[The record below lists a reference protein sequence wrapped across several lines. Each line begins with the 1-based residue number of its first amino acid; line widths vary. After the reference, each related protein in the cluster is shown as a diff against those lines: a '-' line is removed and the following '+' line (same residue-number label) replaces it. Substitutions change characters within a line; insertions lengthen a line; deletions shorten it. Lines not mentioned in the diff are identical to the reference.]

1 MQSLSF
7 NKILSAAL
15 KTVTHGYLSFDH
27 TPSGVLRIDLGESA
41 LGPSPKVLYKLK
53 NLSPNISEYPIK
65 QTVAL
70 QHALS
75 KKFQISRDQI
85 LVSCGIDELISII
98 VRGCANSGDA
108 VVAVV
113 PTFYRLLEWSR
124 LVGLN
129 VVKVPLS
136 LNDRFEFTEKVR
148 DEVVI
153 KSREKDVKIL
163 LLCHPNNPAGTVV
176 PLSHI
181 EHIARCLPQ
190 TWIVVDEAFY
200 ECLGDE
206 DRTSAVRLL
215 KELPNIIILRNFSKS
230 YGLASV
236 RCGFLIGSVELVRNL
251 TAIASPFAVSGISAT
266 LAVSALSDK
275 SYIRSVA
282 TQTRALRREFI
293 KSIAPLSRIE
303 VGSDSQ
309 TNLLLLRHASK
320 DLFSEL
326 KKYKII
332 AADFKNIEGLEGL
345 GFVRITIQ
353 KSEKNKKIIAAL
365 KKIN

>member
-1 MQSLSF
+1 MTSF
-7 NKILSAAL
+7 NKILSKAL

-27 TPSGVLRIDLGESA
+27 IPDGVLRVDLGESA
-41 LGPSPKVLYKLK
+41 FGPSPKVLHKLK
-53 NLSPNISEYPIK
+53 NLSQDISEYPIK
-65 QTVAL
+65 QTIAF
-70 QHALS
+70 QRALS
-75 KKFQISRDQI
+75 KKFQVPRDQI
-85 LVSCGIDELISII
+85 LVSCGIDELISIV
-98 VRGCANSGDA
+98 VRGCANSGDV

-129 VVKVPLS
+129 VIKVPLS
-136 LNDRFEFTEKVR
+136 LSDQFEFTEKVR
-148 DEVVI
+148 DELVI
-153 KSREKDVKIL
+153 KSREKNAKIV
-163 LLCHPNNPAGTVV
+163 LLCHPNNPAGTVM
-176 PLSHI
+176 PLSYI

-215 KELPNIIILRNFSKS
+215 KDLPNIIVLRNFSKS
-230 YGLASV
+230 YGLASI
-236 RCGFLIGSVELVRNL
+236 RCGFLIGNAELVRNL

-266 LAVSALSDK
+266 LAMTALSDQ

-282 TQTRALRREFI
+282 TETRTLRKEFI
-293 KSIAPLSRIE
+293 KSIASLSHIE

-309 TNLLLLRHASK
+309 TNLLLLRHTSK

-326 KKYKII
+326 KKCKIL
-332 AADFKNIEGLEGL
+332 AADFRNIEGLEGS
-345 GFVRITIQ
+345 GFIRITFQ
-353 KSEKNKKIIAAL
+353 RREKNQRIIAAL
-365 KKIN
+365 RKIN